1 MTPCFHAAYDLGKDD
16 RQREGVQD
24 PMVSAKGALGGAE
37 GSGKPSRGDV
47 TKAGRK
53 SCEIARSQLCYAS
66 RFAHLL
72 SRSSPLMSLSLDFIV
87 HRMGTIIIPVL

>member
-53 SCEIARSQLCYAS
+53 SREISQKSAVLWIQVC
-66 RFAHLL
+66 
-72 SRSSPLMSLSLDFIV
+72 SLAISVKSLDV
-87 HRMGTIIIPVL
+87 SEPRLHCA